1 MGHKE
6 NNAKTKIHSC
16 ECLHEEAG
24 ENTCY
29 QLNHM
34 PEIFKKETNTQRSR
48 RKEIFQLRAEANQ
61 IEGEIT
67 R

>member
-1 MGHKE
+1 
-6 NNAKTKIHSC
+6 
-16 ECLHEEAG
+16 
-24 ENTCY
+24 
-29 QLNHM
+29 M
-34 PEIFKKETNTQRSR
+34 PEIFKKETNTQKSR

>member
-6 NNAKTKIHSC
+6 SSGKTKIHSC
-16 ECLHEEAG
+16 ECLQEEAG
-24 ENTCY
+24 ESTYY